1 MILESQCLDKQLRFF
16 NKLNVAEKISQ
27 KDIYDAITDL
37 RREILVEIKDVKRRV
52 DVLEEFKGYVT
63 GIGAV
68 ITIFIGGFATWV
80 WSKVTGR

>member
-1 MILESQCLDKQLRFF
+1 M
-16 NKLNVAEKISQ
+16 AEKISQ

-37 RREILVEIKDVKRRV
+37 RKEILVEIKDVKRRV
-52 DVLEEFKGYVT
+52 DVLEDFKGYVT

-80 WSKVTGR
+80 MQRLTGQK